1 MHTTTE
7 EIFHTLNIKEEKE
20 KMGEGDIEEDES
32 KGMEETIGKGGKGG
46 ERKIIFTC
54 LKI

>member
-20 KMGEGDIEEDES
+20 KMGEGDKEEGES